1 MSEYSYFKNLK
12 DCLKKDPNHILRKAY
27 STYCCLGRSLIFLRS
42 IPIIN
47 IFFSLSKHSFANPRD
62 YFSLVTLDII
72 TTKSL
77 LTLKLT
83 IHFIFCWVLFFSLLV
98 LIFLSFLPIFSFPHS
113 SHNFSE
119 ISFVKKHPNVST
131 VWYMIYDISWH
142 DSDSVYKCA
151 GVLSQMQSIRL
162 YRCPSEHL
170 YSLVVSFLDPIKWY
184 FCVCE
189 CGSLWISRFKYLY
202 LYLYFMRIQ
211 TVFENSIWTDP
222 TQFSLNWSHSIL
234 SERT

>member
-1 MSEYSYFKNLK
+1 MREYSYFKNLK

-83 IHFIFCWVLFFSLLV
+83 IHFIFCWVLFFPYLSWFSFLFYLFFPFPTHPIISV
-98 LIFLSFLPIFSFPHS
+98 KFLSLRNTLMYQPYDI
-113 SHNFSE
+113 
-119 ISFVKKHPNVST
+119 
-131 VWYMIYDISWH
+131 WYMIFPDMTVI
-142 DSDSVYKCA
+142 VYTNVPASYLKCNPSA
-151 GVLSQMQSIRL
+151 YTAVLQNTYI
-162 YRCPSEHL
+162 P
-170 YSLVVSFLDPIKWY
+170 W
-184 FCVCE
+184 
-189 CGSLWISRFKYLY
+189 
-202 LYLYFMRIQ
+202 
-211 TVFENSIWTDP
+211 
-222 TQFSLNWSHSIL
+222 
-234 SERT
+234 